1 MNMKRMLALV
11 LSAVVVLSMFA
22 ACGNSEAKEDEKTT
36 LYTMP
41 TNLAEAEDTSAV
53 IPEGWFAFATADK
66 DNKVTVA
73 GYNQLTSALGG
84 SIAVTDQDEVT
95 ANLNEITDDGKIAS
109 ITVRGNSIPVLEVTE
124 DGVRRL
130 YAKGSAVEDD
140 PSVIDMTGDSAE
152 TTKKPVA
159 AATVPATTKP
169 KVTTLPPKASTVPTT
184 KKPTGTKDPFEKQK
198 QEIIDSGMSE
208 KEVENAIKIL
218 SYQMDKNGIFYV
230 EKEPWQKQ
238 FGFTQIYDLAS
249 PLIQLV
255 YGTVRVKFRY
265 DYVYKLHE
273 EGANKGKVVRD
284 VTGKPVYETDEKGNP
299 IPKDWMVQMWKGRYG
314 LVMLG
319 GEIGIYTKPSTQS
332 AEFYYSAVAEEE
344 IIMAMD
350 VYQKNLEKGTTQYLF
365 TRGPESAW
373 WLTGFVPG
381 SFLNEQSSDKR
392 SEVIMVGNLQF
403 PTQEMTDIF
412 VAAFEKAGFKKGSP
426 GQNFPEVY
434 TVSGKSV
441 KFSWQWLDHD
451 KKGG

>member
-1 MNMKRMLALV
+1 MNMKRVLALL
-11 LSAVVVLSMFA
+11 LSAVVIVSMLA
-22 ACGNSEAKEDEKTT
+22 ACGKSDDKDDNPTD

-41 TNLAEAEDTSAV
+41 TNLADPIGEETPAV
-53 IPEGWFAFATADK
+53 IPEGWFAFATVDD
-66 DNKVTVA
+66 DNGVTVN
-73 GYNQLTSALGG
+73 GYNQLNSALDE
-84 SIAVTDQDEVT
+84 SVAVTDMDEVT

-109 ITVRGNSIPVLEVTE
+109 ITVRGHSIPVRDVVE
-124 DGVRRL
+124 DGVRKL
-130 YAKGSAVEDD
+130 YAEGAAVEDD
-140 PSVIDMTGDSAE
+140 PSVVDATGDGTGSNR
-152 TTKKPVA
+152 PA
-159 AATVPATTKP
+159 AATVPTTTKP
-169 KVTTLPPKASTVPTT
+169 KTTTVPPKASTVPTT
-184 KKPTGTKDPFEKQK
+184 KKPSGTKDPFEEQK
-198 QEIIDSGMSE
+198 KEILESGMSE
-208 KEVENAIKIL
+208 AEMNSAIKLL

-238 FGFTQIYDLAS
+238 FGFSKIYDVAA

-319 GEIGIYTKPSTQS
+319 AEIGIYTKPSTQT

-381 SFLNEQSSDKR
+381 SFHNEPSPDKKA
-392 SEVIMVGNLQF
+392 EVILVGNLQF
-403 PTQEMTDIF
+403 PTKEMADIF
-412 VAAFEKAGFKKGSP
+412 VASFEKAGFKKGSP
-426 GQNFPEVY
+426 GQNHPETY
-434 TVSGKSV
+434 TTSDKSV
-441 KFSWQWLDHD
+441 KFSWQWIDQGN
-451 KKGG
+451 K